1 MLQSRQSFGF
11 GNPRVLTQSGSNC
24 ATPSFRR
31 PGRVSLIRWR
41 LVRLKLLSFH
51 DRDSCSMP
59 STAFQQGEN
68 SNRIDTGSTAQE

>member
-51 DRDSCSMP
+51 DRDSCLCQVRHFSRARTP
-59 STAFQQGEN
+59 IELTLGAPRKN
-68 SNRIDTGSTAQE
+68 